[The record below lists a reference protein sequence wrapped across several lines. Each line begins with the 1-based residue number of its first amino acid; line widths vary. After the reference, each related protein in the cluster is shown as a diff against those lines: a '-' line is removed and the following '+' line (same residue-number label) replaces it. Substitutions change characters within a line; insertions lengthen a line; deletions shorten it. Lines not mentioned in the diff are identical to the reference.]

1 MAHHHIDPL
10 SGLSSSSQ
18 AANSPSPPNHAPPL
32 GTFITALAILQEDQ
46 QANNFVTPEPPSLLE
61 QAILAVDTTNIVV
74 DRFPSVSPR
83 TALAMHMVNTTL
95 PAFTV
100 A

>member
-10 SGLSSSSQ
+10 SGLSNSSQ
-18 AANSPSPPNHAPPL
+18 AEDSPSPPNHAPPP
-32 GTFITALAILQEDQ
+32 GTFTTALAVLQEDQ
-46 QANNFVTPEPPSLLE
+46 QANNFVTPEPSSSLE
-61 QAILAVDTTNIVV
+61 QAILAVNTTSIVV
-74 DRFPSVSPR
+74 DRFPSVSPC
-83 TALAMHMVNTTL
+83 TALAMHTVNTTL